1 MGVRPTY
8 ASHAGAYLVDSFYSQ
23 RILGQT
29 IKYART
35 RVLVV
40 DDHHDGAEALGLLLD
55 LLGCDVRLAY
65 SGRQAL
71 TIAPAFDPDLVVLD
85 LQMPDMDGIETARRL
100 RAQSW
105 SWHCVF
111 ASHSASANPEIGDI
125 SHRAG
130 FQHHVRK
137 PSPPGTFEALL
148 ATLSSEHEA

>member
-1 MGVRPTY
+1 
-8 ASHAGAYLVDSFYSQ
+8 
-23 RILGQT
+23 
-29 IKYART
+29 
-35 RVLVV
+35 
-40 DDHHDGAEALGLLLD
+40 
-55 LLGCDVRLAY
+55 
-65 SGRQAL
+65 
-71 TIAPAFDPDLVVLD
+71 VLD